1 VDPVAEANKKAYETA
16 SAELKKPVA
25 SIAAYLPYLAAP
37 DGKDKFA
44 SKRRAD
50 LEKAAQAA
58 ANEIRFA
65 ANGARQRIDGSAATT
80 KDLVA
85 ALGAVSA
92 ACTDAADPGAV
103 DKCTASVKALDGA
116 LQKTEAAGL
125 AAGGT
130 AKLPRVAPEAVTDE
144 ARAATAPLL
153 RARGPGAAEKTYVEK
168 RADEKV
174 AVSDLVKACE
184 AAAEEAG
191 GTAKAFEKAEE
202 PLRLVAVTHKM
213 ALDSQCKGLNTAET
227 VRKELQDC
235 RKKAKSS
242 ECAIVCGKTK
252 TIVDDGVPA
261 AAFSALEK
269 DYAEICAK

>member
-1 VDPVAEANKKAYETA
+1 VAI
-16 SAELKKPVA
+16 
-25 SIAAYLPYLAAP
+25 IAAYLPHLAAP
-37 DGKDKFA
+37 DGKDRFA

-92 ACTDAADPGAV
+92 ACTDAADPAAV
-103 DKCTASVKALDGA
+103 EKCTASVKALDGV
-116 LQKTEAAGL
+116 LQKTE

-153 RARGPGAAEKTYVEK
+153 RARGPGAAEKAYVEK

-174 AVSDLVKACE
+174 AVSDLVTACQ

-213 ALDSQCKGLNTAET
+213 ALDSQCNGLNTAET

-261 AAFSALEK
+261 AAFSVLEK
-269 DYAEICAK
+269 DYADICAK